1 MSRLSIS
8 ELPLLGLK
16 LISRQTLADSRG
28 SLSRI
33 FCAET
38 LEEAG
43 WHQSI
48 AQLNH
53 TKTLTRGTVRG
64 MHYQLP
70 PHSELKLVS
79 CIRGEIWDVVVDLR
93 SNSPTFLKWHAEI
106 LSAENNGALLIPE
119 GCAHGFQ
126 TQTDNV
132 EVLYC
137 HSEAY
142 QPASEAGLNPQDPFL
157 SINWPLKISELSSR
171 DAEHPM
177 ISGTFKG
184 VII

>member
-157 SINWPLKISELSSR
+157 AINWPLEISELSPK
-171 DAEHPM
+171 DDGHPM